1 LVSFKICLE
10 IRTMHR
16 PVIDGILETAVYVD
30 DMEAAHL
37 FYSDT
42 LGLKRMVAGERLFA
56 YDAGPAQTLL
66 VFHRGHTGTDVETAG
81 GVVPGHDT
89 VGHSHFAFR
98 ISSNQIQPWRRHL
111 ADSGVEIISEV
122 VWPAGGTSLYFN
134 DPDGNVLELAVAP
147 LWPNYLS

>member
-1 LVSFKICLE
+1 
-10 IRTMHR
+10 MHR

-37 FYSDT
+37 FYSDL
-42 LGLKRMVAGERLFA
+42 LGLKRMVAGERLYA

-66 VFHRGHTGTDVETAG
+66 VFHRGHTGTDVETSG

-147 LWPNYLS
+147 LWPNFLS